1 MIEIRGLTK
10 RFGQLTAVDNLNLRV
25 EKGEIFGFLGPNGA
39 GKTTTIMMILGL
51 IRPTSGSVRIFG
63 KELSEDYFGI
73 KKRLGVLS
81 EYQYMYDEM
90 TAREYLTFFAR
101 LYQVEQGEK
110 RVQEVLERVRLRDR
124 QDELVGGY
132 SKGMKQKLGLA
143 RVLLH
148 DPEILI
154 LDEPTSSLDPYG
166 VREVRDILLEEH
178 ERGRTLLISSH
189 LLSEIERIST
199 RVGIMNKGRLLAE
212 NTMDELRRRLTQEVT
227 ITVDLESIPDGVV
240 DQLRELPNVVSVETV
255 PVSRDG
261 AGAGMSLVIKTKP
274 GAERRAEIARVLSSA
289 GAIILGMRT
298 SEMNLEEVFIT
309 ITENNI
315 SLLAEEG
322 VA

>member
-240 DQLRELPNVVSVETV
+240 DKLRELPNVVSVETV

>member
-1 MIEIRGLTK
+1 MIETRGLTK

-240 DQLRELPNVVSVETV
+240 DKLRELPSVVSVETV

>member
-1 MIEIRGLTK
+1 MIETRGLTK

-25 EKGEIFGFLGPNGA
+25 EKGEIYGFLGPNGA

-51 IRPTSGSVRIFG
+51 LKPTAGSVKLFG
-63 KELSEDYFGI
+63 KDLSEDFFGI
-73 KKRLGVLS
+73 RKRLGVMS

-90 TAREYLTFFAR
+90 TGREYLTFFGR
-101 LYQVEQGEK
+101 LYQVENVER
-110 RVQEVLERVRLRDR
+110 RVQEMLERVRLQDR

-148 DPEILI
+148 DPEVLI
-154 LDEPTSSLDPYG
+154 LDEPTNSLDPYG

-178 ERGRTLLISSH
+178 EQGRTLLISSH
-189 LLSEIERIST
+189 LLSEIERTCT

-212 NTMDELRRRLTQEVT
+212 NTMDELRRRLTQE
-227 ITVDLESIPDGVV
+227 IEIRVDLESPPDGVL
-240 DQLRELPNVVSVETV
+240 DQLSQLPSVVSVT
-255 PVSRDG
+255 PAPMPADG
-261 AGAGMSLVIKTKP
+261 AAASLIIKAKP
-274 GAERRAEIARVLSSA
+274 GAERRAEIARTLSNA
-289 GAIILGMRT
+289 GALVIGMRT
-298 SEMNLEEVFIT
+298 EEMNLEEVFVT

-315 SLLAEEG
+315 SLLTEEG